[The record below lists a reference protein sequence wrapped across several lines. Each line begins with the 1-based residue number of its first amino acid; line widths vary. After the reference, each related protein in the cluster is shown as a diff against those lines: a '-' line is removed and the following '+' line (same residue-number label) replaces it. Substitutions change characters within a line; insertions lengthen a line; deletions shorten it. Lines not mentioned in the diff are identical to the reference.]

1 MSIFMDLGE
10 ILSELNLDDLR
21 DYIAIVKILVNK
33 KRRNKTRNNRKN
45 EKKMISNSRHKK
57 SLLNGSDLDI
67 ENWE

>member
-1 MSIFMDLGE
+1 MDLGE
-10 ILSELNLDDLR
+10 ILSELSLDDLR
-21 DYIAIVKILVNK
+21 DYITIVKILVNK